1 MRFNPKGWWLPVFVV
16 AVLALSAVFWW
27 PYTIDDTYITL
38 RYAHNL
44 ASGHGPV
51 FNIGERV
58 EGYSCPIWVF
68 GLGCIE
74 WMGGNAEVAAKAI
87 GFLCAIGLVLLLD
100 TVLQR
105 ALQDYRH
112 RRLLSSLMTLW
123 FILVPGVH
131 VYFCSGM
138 ETIPFALAAAF
149 CVSIPVWVSSNA
161 KKAWLMPLGVLAV
174 ATLRPE
180 GMLLGAL
187 FGLIWFISERSR
199 SVRLGLCLA
208 GIAVFGLLL
217 LRRQYYGSWLPN
229 TYFAKPSPLALPI
242 EGLSTLRRILYEFDR
257 LFSYDTF
264 RSAVDRLGG
273 FGLLFCVFLACAE
286 RIRDRGVWT
295 AAAAVLVGVVFLFYA
310 PTDWMPAARFALPF
324 VFPLFFLA
332 GIGIRVLCGFFSQ
345 GLHRR
350 PIAILAL
357 SAGCWFLFMARD
369 IVSLVREYSNGS
381 VNAALDGRKYAE
393 IGKWLKENGAD
404 GDRVLAYE
412 IGAVGYFSDME
423 VVDHEGLVTPAV
435 SKIIRSA
442 GGYVNVRWNINPDA
456 MNQVVRYCVDLKP
469 EWFLVR
475 STTAVPLKAGE
486 PVPQGIADEPIQDA
500 MLDGLHDAMVLAE
513 KFIVRPAFGG
523 ANNMYLLLRRT
534 RNADS

>member
-1 MRFNPKGWWLPVFVV
+1 MHIFRKVWVLPAAAA
-16 AVLALSAVFWW
+16 AVLALSAIFWW

-58 EGYSCPIWVF
+58 EGYSCPMWVF

-74 WMGGNAEVAAKAI
+74 WMGGNTVVASKAI
-87 GFLCAIGLVLLLD
+87 GFLCAIGLVLLLY

-105 ALQDYRH
+105 VLRDFRH
-112 RRLLSSLMTLW
+112 RRFLSALMTLW
-123 FILVPGVH
+123 LVLVPGVH

-138 ETIPFALAAAF
+138 ETLPFALAVAF
-149 CVSIPVWVSSNA
+149 CVSIPVLTSSNA
-161 KKAWLMPLGVLAV
+161 KKTWLMPLGLLAV

-180 GMLLGAL
+180 GMLLGAS
-187 FGLIWFISERSR
+187 FGLVWFISERSR
-199 SVRLGLCLA
+199 PVRLGLCLA
-208 GIAVFGLLL
+208 GIAILGLLL

-242 EGLSTLRRILYEFDR
+242 EGLSTLRRILYEIDR
-257 LFSYDTF
+257 LFAYDTF

-273 FGLLFCVFLACAE
+273 LGLLFCVVLACAE
-286 RIRDRGVWT
+286 RIRARGVWT
-295 AAAAVLVGVVFLFYA
+295 AAAAVAVGVVFLFYA
-310 PTDWMPAARFALPF
+310 PYDWMPANRFALPF

-345 GLHRR
+345 GSHRR
-350 PIAILAL
+350 LAAVL
-357 SAGCWFLFMARD
+357 AVSAGCWFLFMARD
-369 IVSLVREYSNGS
+369 IASLVREYSNGS

-393 IGKWLKENGAD
+393 IGKWLKDNGTD

-412 IGAVGYFSDME
+412 VGAVGYFSDME
-423 VVDHEGLVTPAV
+423 VVDHEGLITPAV
-435 SKIIRSA
+435 AKIIQSA
-442 GGYVNVRWNINPDA
+442 GGYVNVRWNIDPDA

-475 STTAVPLKAGE
+475 STTAAPLKAGE
-486 PVPQGIADEPIQDA
+486 PVPQGVADEPIQDA
-500 MLDGLHDAMVLAE
+500 ILDGLRDSMVLAE
-513 KFIVRPAFGG
+513 KFIIRPAFGG
-523 ANNMYLLLRRT
+523 AKNMYLLLRRG
-534 RNADS
+534 